1 MILPRRKGSGL
12 CFLLL
17 RPWQDLVETSPRR
30 CACVW
35 LDVLWLL
42 SGLPSLAPR
51 RGSHFHPPH
60 RLHPPTCHLRGVRK
74 YRDCGALSSSGQL
87 WSHSIS
93 KARLGLCSDRSC
105 CPGCRQAGP
114 AAQSQKSDRWRH
126 HVGQTGWREAHP
138 VSSFW
143 RGTGLGSQAIF
154 FLPRP
159 AVSQVMKSVIRGEL
173 MFWTVR
179 NPAVTGSLHGTGVRD
194 SGCAAGESPP

>member
-1 MILPRRKGSGL
+1 MGLYARAVENVGQKSPHFYSPPPPPASHFYQEKLYRGEKTFKNQMILPRRKGSGL

-138 VSSFW
+138 VSD
-143 RGTGLGSQAIF
+143 R
-154 FLPRP
+154 
-159 AVSQVMKSVIRGEL
+159 KSV
-173 MFWTVR
+173 V
-179 NPAVTGSLHGTGVRD
+179 
-194 SGCAAGESPP
+194 